1 MLPQPPLI
9 SRCRGCSR
17 FFWVG
22 RAERVGELEPSF
34 YRSVE
39 SISVVT
45 LEKVGK
51 RRVEVMHLLRRVVGG
66 NLQEVKARIDR
77 LPLQVGQYF
86 HPDEAKKLIA
96 RFEELGAQATLK
108 ETTTQVT
115 RSSVPSEWN
124 AAPDVEGPDEAGWF
138 EAITEGL
145 AQGPDDERELRLQAW
160 WAGNEPYR
168 RGAPWKSF
176 SHRSQV
182 ARENLIAL
190 QALCS
195 TAEPGQ
201 RLLRAEALRERERF
215 EDARAVLA
223 GDFPGALQWV
233 AEFLRTLARQG
244 ISEVRRLQKSERGA
258 VEGG

>member
-9 SRCRGCSR
+9 SRCRGCGR

-51 RRVEVMHLLRRVVGG
+51 RRVEVMHLLRRVMGG
-66 NLQEVKARIDR
+66 NLQEVKARIDQV
-77 LPLQVGQYF
+77 PFQVGQYF
-86 HPDEAKKLIA
+86 HPDEARKLIA
-96 RFEELGAQATLK
+96 RFEELGAGATLK
-108 ETTTQVT
+108 ETATQVT
-115 RSSVPSEWN
+115 RSSVPSEWK
-124 AAPDVEGPDEAGWF
+124 AAPHVEEPDEAGWF
-138 EAITEGL
+138 EAIAEGL
-145 AQGPDDERELRLQAW
+145 VQGPDEEWELRLQAW

-182 ARENLIAL
+182 ARENLVAL
-190 QALCS
+190 QSLGS
-195 TAEPGQ
+195 TEVPEQ
-201 RLLRAEALRERERF
+201 RLLRAEALRELERF

-223 GDFPGALQWV
+223 GDFPESLQWA
-233 AEFLRTLARQG
+233 AEFLRTLALQG
-244 ISEVRRLQKSERGA
+244 ISEVRRLEKPAR
-258 VEGG
+258 